1 MMEEKISENIGKLV
15 TNTMRSMMQQSYN
28 DGYTKGI
35 IDGGK
40 KAEQERADIER
51 ELSDVPVAISHYGA
65 EPGGGASELNAVER
79 EASRRIKLGRRVAA
93 IEQDTREL
101 RRVMQKVENAIRSL
115 DAEEERLIT
124 LHYIDGRKWY
134 EIADELAYS
143 ETSVKQKGYRAIGKI
158 AVLLFGSKAGG
169 YEQVVL
175 FA

>member
-1 MMEEKISENIGKLV
+1 
-15 TNTMRSMMQQSYN
+15 MQYEFN
-28 DGYTKGI
+28 DYKRLTRGYLKDYRLWREAI
-35 IDGGK
+35 
-40 KAEQERADIER
+40 AAWEQERADIER

-65 EPGGGASELNAVER
+65 EPGGGTSELNAVER